1 MFHFPHNKDGG
12 KGLILMD
19 TPTIYVKMKHQLE
32 VNLSDKISI
41 QDTTFLA
48 GNKEICEKLGPLI
61 VHEVKEKDHNVII
74 IDLLH
79 VIDTIYEYD
88 PIIEI
93 ESVGLTQTV
102 VRVREQKKN
111 RSFILFIFVWLLL
124 FFGSGLAI
132 MYFHEDVS
140 MREVHQH
147 IYFMVTGNKI
157 EFPLLLQI
165 PYSIGLGVGMI
176 LFFNHL
182 FKKKLNE
189 EPSPLDIEMFN
200 YEQDLDQYLIVH
212 ENKSERNE

>member
-1 MFHFPHNKDGG
+1 
-12 KGLILMD
+12 MD

>member
-1 MFHFPHNKDGG
+1 
-12 KGLILMD
+12 MD
-19 TPTIYVKMKHQLE
+19 TSTIYVKMKHQLE

-212 ENKSERNE
+212 ESKSERNE